1 MEVVCNFQ
9 LGESF
14 RKKPLVKEEKM
25 QCYFDLRMEKD
36 EVWKYGHKGLLLIC
50 AEIPSSAGRCPRSD
64 SRSCPFH

>member
-36 EVWKYGHKGLLLIC
+36 VVWKYGQKGLLLI
-50 AEIPSSAGRCPRSD
+50 
-64 SRSCPFH
+64 